1 MLQKTYHITADS
13 RVGITDVTKEVA
25 ALDEY
30 NSAAQILLLVF
41 FECWDSEAV
50 EGRLEY
56 IKGALPKAEMVG
68 ITHHDSD
75 FSGGSE
81 ELGEYDPSMIL
92 TFFFFDNPAFS
103 VFKLDMAG
111 LKDSQVGSRLNESLS
126 GMEALRGVMLLA
138 AEYGRNVDRIL
149 NAASEGYGDIP
160 FFGAPGAV
168 YDAFGVDTVNHA
180 MPKVTNFVYDGE
192 NMVSDTLLAVIF
204 YGKNLHIES
213 SYNYGWTPVGRPMTI
228 TATEGDFVVKELD
241 GRPAVEMFKKY
252 LGLEKRQIA
261 AINAC
266 EFPLIVERSGVN
278 IARIPTAATDDGG
291 VVFPVAISEG
301 EIMRFSYGAQ
311 FRIFAEVYEDSRKHK
326 DFAPQ
331 GMLLIICGNR
341 LLFLKD
347 QEHIEVD
354 YYKEACPQLAYL
366 HGNSEIYKNGDIGGE
381 LNSALVAVSFRE
393 DDPTAPGEDGD
404 SEQASTDT
412 HSNTASPVAGKTPK
426 ECQEAY
432 GTNGCG
438 NDGDNIQVPLENRVM
453 FFMSAVTEDLMEMTR
468 AAESA
473 NRAKGA
479 FLSNMTHEI
488 RSPINAVLGMDEM
501 ILRESRD
508 QTILDYAQN
517 IKSAGSTLLGLV
529 NDVLDMSRL
538 EAGRIEIIPVEYNTA
553 SLVNDLVTIISQRAA
568 DKGLDLILHVD
579 PHLPRTLYGDEIR
592 IKQVVTNILT
602 NAVKYTEKG
611 SVTLDMRVVKKEGD
625 TITTTVRVQDTGI
638 GIKEEDIP
646 KLFVAFERIE
656 EQRNRNIEGTGLGL
670 NITMALL
677 SMMGSRL
684 QVESTYGEGSA
695 FFFTIEQ
702 KIVDDTPMGDYE
714 AALRAVREKRAAY
727 HESFTAPEALI
738 LVVDDTPMNLLVL
751 KSLLKQTLVQI
762 HTADSGDEALK
773 LITERRY
780 DMIFLDDRMPKKSG
794 VETLHEMKAMEHKN
808 HGVPVVILT
817 ANSADDAKKLYIE
830 EGFTDYLAKPIDP
843 EVLENMLRTY
853 LPAEKVVEASTDT
866 PQTSDGQGFPAEHN
880 HSASDDLFKE
890 TLTMYLED
898 IPDYVERLT
907 KEYDQK
913 DWENYTIH
921 VHALKSSSR
930 LIGEDELAALA
941 ESLEKAGDNGD
952 TDYIRKHHTEFL
964 NWYSSMET
972 KYAGEIQPDDKK
984 PAGDIG
990 EEELKKA
997 FLTIRELAGQY
1008 DYDSI
1013 EDIFGQLSAYNIPDG
1028 MQGEYDRL
1036 YNAFRQVDWD
1046 GMTEE
1051 NT

>member
-1 MLQKTYHITADS
+1 MLQKTYHITAHS
-13 RVGITDVTKEVA
+13 RIGIADVTREVA
-25 ALDEY
+25 ALGEY
-30 NSAAQILLLVF
+30 ESAAQILLTVF
-41 FECWDSEAV
+41 FECWDSETI
-50 EGRLEY
+50 EGRMDY
-56 IKGALPKAEMVG
+56 IKGALPKVQIVG

-81 ELGEYDPSMIL
+81 GLGEDDPSMVL
-92 TFFFFDNPAFS
+92 SFLFFSNPAFS
-103 VFKLDMAG
+103 VFKIDMAG
-111 LKDSQVGSRLNESLS
+111 MNDSQVGDMLNKSLA
-126 GMEALRGVMLLA
+126 ETKYLRGVMLLA
-138 AEYGRNVDRIL
+138 AEYGRNVDRIME
-149 NAASEGYGDIP
+149 AASEGYGDIP

-168 YDAFGVDTVNHA
+168 FDVFGVDTVNRDISE
-180 MPKVTNFVYDGE
+180 VTNYVYDGG
-192 NMVSDTLLAVIF
+192 NVVSDALLAVAF
-204 YGKNLHIES
+204 YGEKLHMES

-241 GRPAVEMFKKY
+241 GRPAVEIFKKY
-252 LGLEKRQIA
+252 LGLEKNQIA

-266 EFPLIVERSGVN
+266 EFPLIVERNGVN
-278 IARIPTAATDDGG
+278 IARIPTAATADGG
-291 VVFPVAISEG
+291 VLFSVAISEG
-301 EIMRFSYGAQ
+301 EVMRFSYGAQ
-311 FRIFAEVYEDSRKHK
+311 FRIFSEVYEDSRKHA
-326 DFAPQ
+326 DFCPEA
-331 GMLLIICGNR
+331 MFLVICGNR

-354 YYKEACPQLAYL
+354 YYREVCPELAYL
-366 HGNSEIYKNGDIGGE
+366 HGNSEIYKKGEIGGE

-393 DDPTAPGEDGD
+393 DE
-404 SEQASTDT
+404 
-412 HSNTASPVAGKTPK
+412 PK
-426 ECQEAY
+426 EAY
-432 GTNGCG
+432 HEKAPDAVDAVGFGGANA
-438 NDGDNIQVPLENRVM
+438 DEIQVPLENRVM

-501 ILRESRD
+501 ILRESKD

-538 EAGRIEIIPVEYNTA
+538 EAGRLDIIPVEYHTA
-553 SLVNDLVTIISQRAA
+553 SLVNDLVTIISQRAS
-568 DKGLDLILHVD
+568 DKGLKLILHVD
-579 PHLPRTLYGDEIR
+579 PDLPSTLYGDEIR

-625 TITTTVRVQDTGI
+625 TIATTVRVQDTGI
-638 GIKEEDIP
+638 GIKEEDLP

-794 VETLHEMKAMEHKN
+794 VETLHEMEGMEHKN

-817 ANSADDAKKLYIE
+817 ANSADDAKKLYME
-830 EGFTDYLAKPIDP
+830 EGFSDYLAKPIDP

-853 LPAEKVVEASTDT
+853 LPKEKVVEVSEDDRKSKSS
-866 PQTSDGQGFPAEHN
+866 SDE
-880 HSASDDLFKE
+880 LFNE
-890 TLTMYLED
+890 TLKMYLED
-898 IPDYVERLT
+898 IPDYKKLLT
-907 KEYDQK
+907 SEYETE

-941 ESLEKAGDNGD
+941 ERLEKAGDAGD
-952 TDYIRKHHTEFL
+952 LDYIRQHHSEFL
-964 NWYSSMET
+964 DWYSSMEE
-972 KYAGEIQPDDKK
+972 KYAGETKGDEKK
-984 PAGDIG
+984 TAGDIS
-990 EEELKKA
+990 EDEVKNA
-997 FLTIRELAGQY
+997 FSTIRELAGQY

-1013 EDIFGQLSAYNIPDG
+1013 EDIFGQLSAYNIPESCRE
-1028 MQGEYDRL
+1028 EYDRL
-1036 YNAFRQVDWD
+1036 YGAFRRVDWD
-1046 GMTEE
+1046 GMM
-1051 NT
+1051 